1 MLRGKFTLEEPEW
14 DEISHDAKDFVS
26 KLLTFDPNDR
36 ISAEDALQHPW
47 IKNTA
52 TKIKVDQQIAVK
64 SLANLK
70 NFKSQQSLKQAALAF
85 IASQLTSKE
94 ETEDLEKIFKQ
105 IDENGDGQLSK
116 DEILKGYS
124 EATGI
129 PISEEEVD
137 KMFEE
142 IDLDKN
148 GTIDYTE
155 FVMATM
161 SDKQTMTNDKLQ
173 LAFKLFDKD
182 GNGSIEADEIKAV
195 LGDSKMTSE

>member
-1 MLRGKFTLEEPEW
+1 VLRGKFTLEEPEW

>member
-1 MLRGKFTLEEPEW
+1 
-14 DEISHDAKDFVS
+14 
-26 KLLTFDPNDR
+26 
-36 ISAEDALQHPW
+36 
-47 IKNTA
+47 
-52 TKIKVDQQIAVK
+52 
-64 SLANLK
+64 
-70 NFKSQQSLKQAALAF
+70 
-85 IASQLTSKE
+85 LTSKE

-105 IDENGDGQLSK
+105 LDENGDGQLSK
-116 DEILKGYS
+116 DEILKGYQ

-161 SDKQTMTNDKLQ
+161 SDKHTMTNDKLQ

-195 LGDSKMTSE
+195 LGDSKMTSEQIDDIIN